1 MNSNTA
7 AGVFQNILSP
17 PGWKLID
24 NRLAL
29 VEFMAIRDA
38 GRVDC
43 SGRFG
48 DECLINSRMKSTP
61 PTNCRQSIQSNPIFL
76 S

>member
-7 AGVFQNILSP
+7 ASVFHHILSP
-17 PGWKLID
+17 PGWKLTD

-48 DECLINSRMKSTP
+48 GECSINSLMKSTP
-61 PTNCRQSIQSNPIFL
+61 RSIPNQSI
-76 S
+76 